1 MREPAFPIT
10 AFPSAA
16 LPPTGQP
23 ATAGQTATGQLA
35 TAGEAGWREADWRE
49 LSACRQEDPDLFFP
63 LVAAGPGLVQIERAK
78 AVCARCP
85 VRAECLRFAM
95 ETAQDHGV
103 WGGASEDERRALRRA
118 RNRRPAA
125 AGAGR
130 SDWESDRMAP
140 VRAGDRQRNLP
151 AALASRQ
158 RQLSGSARAA
168 SRPRQ
173 S

>member
-10 AFPSAA
+10 AFPAAA
-16 LPPTGQP
+16 LPPTGQL
-23 ATAGQTATGQLA
+23 ATPGQTATGQLA
-35 TAGEAGWREADWRE
+35 TAGEAGWREVGWREVGWREAGWRE

-130 SDWESDRMAP
+130 SDWESDRWPRSAQ
-140 VRAGDRQRNLP
+140 ARQR
-151 AALASRQ
+151 
-158 RQLSGSARAA
+158 
-168 SRPRQ
+168 
-173 S
+173 